1 LSLSPTDANR
11 GFTIAIEDGGTNL
24 PGLIGISRFFE
35 GNDAKSASVDYN
47 LLKDP
52 SSLQGFSAPVS
63 GNNSVANEM
72 IQLQYESISFYK
84 SNNVVVTESIESFYR
99 SVTSR
104 VASDAESTAQK
115 NDTNLALFNT
125 VFAEHQ
131 SISGVSIDEELVDLM
146 RFQTAY
152 SANSKVITTIDK
164 LLETLLGLK

>member
-1 LSLSPTDANR
+1 
-11 GFTIAIEDGGTNL
+11 
-24 PGLIGISRFFE
+24 
-35 GNDAKSASVDYN
+35 
-47 LLKDP
+47 
-52 SSLQGFSAPVS
+52 
-63 GNNSVANEM
+63 M

-125 VFAEHQ
+125 VFAEQQ